1 MINNDY
7 SFHLV
12 AEPDGRL
19 QGNRLNNFKIRLKNT
34 IDLAVPYEVALIESS
49 VPHNAYNISDDA
61 YFCISRWVLKSKMK
75 SRIDDEYR
83 HLSHGKKGSEIVLD
97 YAIRVKVPKGY
108 YESIEHFKKVLQ
120 YKIDLLLNDE
130 ANLLKSWSDTNNDPF
145 FTNLSYEYLD
155 KRPLLKEMVHEYY
168 HDALVGLNPD
178 QKEFFIGLRLGKT
191 LLDSY
196 ERDPQTRQVDALNNL
211 TILHRMT
218 HCPETGFLKF
228 SIDTSDHAEEYHTV
242 IRADSIIN
250 TVLGFNQTKFII
262 PASGAISPYQ
272 VKLVPYDTIFLYLNI
287 IKNVIV
293 SNSEVSLLRI
303 IPIADKNPKF
313 GQLLWTEYLN
323 PQYIPLNSKHI
334 SYLHFELR
342 DGRGEPILF
351 QDSAHNVHFILH
363 FRPIKRPNTN

>member
-108 YESIEHFKKVLQ
+108 YDSIEHFKKVLQ

-155 KRPLLKEMVHEYY
+155 KRPLLKEMVHKYY
-168 HDALVGLNPD
+168 HEALVGLNPD
-178 QKEFFIGLRLGKT
+178 QKEFFISLRLGKA

-196 ERDPQTRQVDALNNL
+196 ERDPQTKQVDALNNL
-211 TILHRMT
+211 TILPRMT
-218 HCPETGFLKF
+218 HCPQTGFLKF
-228 SIDTSDHAEEYHTV
+228 SVDTSDHAEEYHTV

-272 VKLVPYDTIFLYLNI
+272 VNLVPYDVIFLYLNI
-287 IKNVIV
+287 IENVIV
-293 SNSEVSLLRI
+293 SDSEVKLLRI
-303 IPIADKNPKF
+303 IPIAAKNPKF

-323 PQYIPLNSKHI
+323 PQYIPLISKHI

-342 DGRGEPILF
+342 DDHGKPILF
-351 QDSAHNVHFILH
+351 QNSSQNVHFILH
-363 FRPIKRPNTN
+363 FRPIKSPSTN